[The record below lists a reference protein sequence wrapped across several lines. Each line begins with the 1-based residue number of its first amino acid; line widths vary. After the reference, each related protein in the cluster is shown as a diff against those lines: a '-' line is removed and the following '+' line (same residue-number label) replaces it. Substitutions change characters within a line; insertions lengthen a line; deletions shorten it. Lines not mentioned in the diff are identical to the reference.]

1 MTRMSRTRENGAG
14 AQIVSVLEGTIRKYI
29 ALDAGLPLVLALWI
43 LATHVFEC
51 FDAFPYLAITSPT
64 KRCGKTRLAEI
75 IELFCANGLRTVG
88 ATPAAIFRSIHK
100 ELAEDRTLTLIIDEA
115 EVLGNRSD
123 RSEALREILN
133 AGYRRGQVVL
143 RCEKTGE
150 TQDPKQYSTY
160 SPKVIVLI
168 GRLNDTL
175 ADRCIPVPM
184 RRRGSG
190 EHVERLF
197 LPRLKRQ
204 SRDVQRKVAQ
214 WAGATRKRIRAHYS
228 RADLAFLEDREA
240 ELWLP
245 LFCVCRVT
253 VPDRWEELR
262 AIARGISTLKASD
275 EPDDFGVLLLRDIR
289 SVFDRSATDRF
300 PTVGVTQALCTI
312 ETSPWAT
319 WARGREL
326 DARGLARLLRPFH
339 IAPHNIRVEDQVVK
353 GYERDDFTES
363 WARYLPC
370 EAAATTLQANE
381 SGLESQSTAATEPLR
396 SGGRTAP
403 NVNPNAGCSGV
414 ADGSAL
420 DDTWK
425 KT

>member
-1 MTRMSRTRENGAG
+1 MGRITDSGAG
-14 AQIVSVLEGTIRKYI
+14 AQIVSALENTFRTFV
-29 ALDAGLPLVLALWI
+29 ALDVGLPFVLALWI
-43 LATHVFEC
+43 LATHVFDC

-75 IELFCANGLRTVG
+75 IELYCANGLRTVG

-115 EVLGNRSD
+115 EMLGNRSD

-150 TQDPKQYSTY
+150 TQEPKGYATY

-168 GRLNDTL
+168 GNLNDTL
-175 ADRCIPVPM
+175 ADRCITVGM
-184 RRRGSG
+184 RRRRSG
-190 EHVERLF
+190 ESVERLF

-204 SRDVQRKVAQ
+204 SRDTQRKIAQ
-214 WAGATRKRIRAHYS
+214 WAGASRKRIRAHYS
-228 RADLAFLEDREA
+228 RADLPFLEDREA

-253 VPDRWEELR
+253 VPERWEELM
-262 AIARGISTLKASD
+262 AIARGISNYKMSG

-289 SVFDRSATDRF
+289 SVLDRSATDRL
-300 PTVGVTQALCTI
+300 PTEGVIQALCAI
-312 ETSPWAT
+312 ETSPWAG
-319 WARGREL
+319 WSQGRGL
-326 DARGLARLLRPFH
+326 DARGLARVLRPFR

-353 GYERDDFTES
+353 GYEREDFTES
-363 WARYLPC
+363 WARYLPRD
-370 EAAATTLQANE
+370 AAATPLQANE
-381 SGLESQSTAATEPLR
+381 SGPESQSAAATEPL
-396 SGGRTAP
+396 P
-403 NVNPNAGCSGV
+403 
-414 ADGSAL
+414 
-420 DDTWK
+420 
-425 KT
+425 